1 MRTNLCELEWAR
13 LFGSTALPTPCDIW
27 TQTFSSISNL
37 VVLSISSGLSTWQS
51 RVQRT
56 KYTSLVE
63 IWKSSVSLSTVQ
75 QISRTNTVFCVL
87 CCVSPGSRYYLRVN
101 KCSDAEH
108 NICVRCYGEGVKRSN
123 IEHNAAT
130 IITCL
135 SDHLPD
141 NTAPSVRQSAKYSQS
156 SLAN

>member
-1 MRTNLCELEWAR
+1 MRTHRCELEWAG

-27 TQTFSSISNL
+27 TQTFSSISNF
-37 VVLSISSGLSTWQS
+37 VIFSISSGLSTWQS

-63 IWKSSVSLSTVQ
+63 IWKSSVSLLTVQ
-75 QISRTNTVFCVL
+75 QISRTNTVFCAG
-87 CCVSPGSRYYLRVN
+87 CGVSPGSRFYLRVN
-101 KCSDAEH
+101 KCSDDEH

-123 IEHNAAT
+123 IEHNAAA

-135 SDHLPD
+135 SDHLAD
-141 NTAPSVRQSAKYSQS
+141 NAAPSVRQSAKYSQS